1 MVSKFE
7 ERIIKE
13 QSHLLKEREETKM
26 PKIRDKKW
34 EIETEERRVEK

>member
-13 QSHLLKEREETKM
+13 QSHLLKEREEIKNA
-26 PKIRDKKW
+26 KDQRQKVGD
-34 EIETEERRVEK
+34 RN